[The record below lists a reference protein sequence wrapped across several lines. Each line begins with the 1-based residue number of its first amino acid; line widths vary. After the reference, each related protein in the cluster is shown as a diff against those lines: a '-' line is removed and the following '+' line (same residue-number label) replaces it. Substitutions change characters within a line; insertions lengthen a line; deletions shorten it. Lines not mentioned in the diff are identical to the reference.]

1 MKGEE
6 TVKEIIIPD
15 DTLDVVGLYCPMP
28 LALTMERIDEMK
40 IGKILAVLL
49 DDEEAVLDI
58 PKWCKKDG
66 HRFMRLEKEGEIYK
80 LYIKKGG
87 VNEYTSTTNRG

>member
-1 MKGEE
+1 MEGRL
-6 TVKEIIIPD
+6 VLKEKIIASD
-15 DTLDVVGLYCPMP
+15 VLDVVGLCCPMP
-28 LALTMERIDEMK
+28 LALTMERIKEMK
-40 IGKILAVLL
+40 NSEILEVLL

-66 HRFMRLEKEGEIYK
+66 HRFLRLGKEGDIYK

-87 VNEYTSTTNRG
+87 VYEYTSTTNRE

>member
-40 IGKILAVLL
+40 TGKILEVIV
-49 DDEEAVLDI
+49 DDE
-58 PKWCKKDG
+58 G
-66 HRFMRLEKEGEIYK
+66 
-80 LYIKKGG
+80 LY
-87 VNEYTSTTNRG
+87 

>member
-1 MKGEE
+1 MEGRLAVREK
-6 TVKEIIIPD
+6 IIAD
-15 DTLDVVGLYCPMP
+15 DILDVVGLCCPMP
-28 LALTMERIDEMK
+28 LALTMERIKEMK
-40 IGKILAVLL
+40 KGEILEVLL
-49 DDEEAVLDI
+49 DDEDAVLDI

-87 VNEYTSTTNRG
+87 INEYTSTTNRG

>member
-1 MKGEE
+1 MESRMAVRE
-6 TVKEIIIPD
+6 RIIGD
-15 DTLDVVGLYCPMP
+15 DGLDVVGLFCPMP
-28 LALTMERIDEMK
+28 LALTMERIKELK
-40 IGKILAVLL
+40 LGGILEVLL

-66 HRFMRLEKEGEIYK
+66 HKFLRLEKEENFYK

-87 VNEYTSTTNRG
+87 NNEYASSANRE

>member
-1 MKGEE
+1 MESRLAAREK
-6 TVKEIIIPD
+6 IIAD
-15 DTLDVVGLYCPMP
+15 DMLDVVGLCCPMP
-28 LALTMERIDEMK
+28 LALTMERIKEMK
-40 IGKILAVLL
+40 NGGILEVLL
-49 DDEEAVLDI
+49 DDEDAVFDI

-87 VNEYTSTTNRG
+87 VNAFTRTTVRG